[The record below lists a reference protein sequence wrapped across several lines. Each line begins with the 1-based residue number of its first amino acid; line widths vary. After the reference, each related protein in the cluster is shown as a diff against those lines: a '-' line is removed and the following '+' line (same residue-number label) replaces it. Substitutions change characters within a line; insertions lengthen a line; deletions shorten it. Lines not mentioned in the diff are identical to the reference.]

1 MRFVFSWILF
11 VIAISGSASVKV
23 AEVFSSNMVLQQGRP
38 IHVWGVAAPGKH
50 IVVNFG
56 GQKLKTKVGHDGLW
70 KVELAPM
77 KASFKPQI
85 LTIRGDGQTITF
97 NNILIGEVW
106 LASGQS
112 NMEYSMNNHP
122 QFAKPKKGNPNFQF
136 HEWEK
141 AYNPNIRLLYIEKN
155 LKSDTLPTKGWEQVN
170 QKSLKP
176 FSAAAWFFAKML
188 QDSLKVPVG
197 IISSSW
203 GGTRIEEWTPEIGK
217 RYQKMIQPMVPF
229 AIRGFL
235 WYQGES
241 NLIDDG
247 DTDAYAPKMERLINS
262 WRNAWGKQDLPF
274 YYVQISPLRYSQRKE
289 DIIPKTWIDLPRF
302 WDAQTQCMQIPY
314 TGMVVTTDIPEDLDD
329 IHPPYK
335 WIVGER
341 LGRWALHNIYG
352 FINLECCGPTLK
364 SIVRQG
370 DKVIIE
376 FDHCENG
383 LTTSDGENPNWFYA
397 NVQRSGRFAK
407 VKATIDG
414 KYVIL
419 DIPLSIEHPI
429 IRFGYDEEAQPNL
442 RNKAGLPA
450 ISFEYKL

>member
-1 MRFVFSWILF
+1 M
-11 VIAISGSASVKV
+11 
-23 AEVFSSNMVLQQGRP
+23 
-38 IHVWGVAAPGKH
+38 
-50 IVVNFG
+50 
-56 GQKLKTKVGHDGLW
+56 
-70 KVELAPM
+70 
-77 KASFKPQI
+77 
-85 LTIRGDGQTITF
+85 
-97 NNILIGEVW
+97 
-106 LASGQS
+106 
-112 NMEYSMNNHP
+112 
-122 QFAKPKKGNPNFQF
+122 
-136 HEWEK
+136 
-141 AYNPNIRLLYIEKN
+141 
-155 LKSDTLPTKGWEQVN
+155 KSDTLPTKGWEQVN